1 MGEESPK
8 PASTPTGAVFLS
20 YASQDAEAAQGICEA
35 LRSAGIEVWFDQSE
49 LRGGDVWDQKIQRE
63 IHDCALFIPLIS
75 ANTASRH
82 EGYFRLEWDLADQRS
97 HRMARSRVFVVP
109 VCLDTTTQAAA
120 DVPESFKRV
129 QWTRQPGGSPPPAFV
144 ERIRR
149 LLSPEAF
156 HASAGVRPPAA
167 AAAQGAAVSHQP
179 ASTPAARPPMQSVL
193 LVIAAVAVIGL
204 GYFAVDK
211 FGLSKREAGT
221 QQAAAP
227 PAQTVTPVQ
236 IPEKSIAVLPFVDMS
251 EKHDQEYFSDGLSE
265 ELLDLLAKTEGLEVI
280 ARTSSFYFKGK
291 QATIAE
297 IANTLHVAHLL
308 EGSVRKAG
316 PTMRVTAQLIRAKDG
331 VHLWSDT
338 YDRDLKDVFKVQDE
352 IAGAVVKALQLKLLS
367 TATKAESE
375 PHNTDAYSLYL
386 QGQYFARRAS
396 DVDVE
401 RGIVTLKQSIA
412 LAPDFAPA
420 HAELAGAYLYVHT
433 FGSGAPGSLDRAT
446 AEANEALRLDPSLRQ
461 AQDVRSNLAIL
472 LWDWTAAK
480 TQLDEALAS
489 APRDPD
495 ALARLGGLERALG
508 HPDQALVYF
517 RKALELDPLRV
528 GYRVQLAML
537 LDALGRPGE
546 ARAAAETAIAISPT
560 VSKAHLLL
568 GLLALNS
575 GHLDA
580 ASAAMEREPG
590 EYYRLEGQAIVAFA
604 AKRMAESDAAL
615 ARLIEAY
622 HETAAVQ
629 IAQAYA
635 YRGERAKALDWID
648 RAAVQRDPGI
658 VNIKTDPMFA
668 GLRGDPRYTAVLRKM
683 NLPQ

>member
-1 MGEESPK
+1 MGEESLR

-20 YASQDAEAAQGICEA
+20 YASQDCEAASRICDA
-35 LRSAGIEVWFDQSE
+35 LRAGGIEVWFDQSE
-49 LRGGDVWDQKIQRE
+49 LRGGDVWDQKIRHE
-63 IHDCALFIPLIS
+63 IRDCSLFIAVIS
-75 ANTASRH
+75 ANAASRR

-97 HRMARSRVFVVP
+97 HMMARSRVFVVP
-109 VCLDTTTQAAA
+109 VCLDTTTEAAA
-120 DVPESFKRV
+120 DIPESFKRV
-129 QWTRQPGGSPPPAFV
+129 QWTRLPGGDAPPAFV

-156 HASAGVRPPAA
+156 HASEGVKQPAA
-167 AAAQGAAVSHQP
+167 AVLHAAAAPRQSASSP
-179 ASTPAARPPMQSVL
+179 ATPRPVRSVL
-193 LVIAAVAVIGL
+193 LMIAAAAVIGL
-204 GYFAVDK
+204 GYLAVDK
-211 FGLSKREAGT
+211 LGLSKREAGT
-221 QQAAAP
+221 KQATAP
-227 PAQTVTPVQ
+227 PAQAAAPVQ

-291 QATIAE
+291 QVTITE

-316 PTMRVTAQLIRAKDG
+316 STMRVTAQLIRAKDG

-352 IAGAVVKALQLKLLS
+352 IAAAVVKSLQLKLLS
-367 TATKAESE
+367 TAAKTESD
-375 PHNTDAYSLYL
+375 PRNTDAYSLYL

-401 RGIVTLKQSIA
+401 RGIASLKEAIA

-420 HAELAGAYLYVHT
+420 HAELAGAYVYVHT
-433 FGSGAPGSLDRAT
+433 FGSGAPGSLDRAI
-446 AEANEALRLDPSLRQ
+446 AEVDEALRLDPSLRL
-461 AQDVRSNLAIL
+461 AQDVRSNLAII
-472 LWDWTAAK
+472 LWDWAGAK
-480 TQLDEALAS
+480 TRLDQALVS
-489 APRDPD
+489 APRDPEALFRRG
-495 ALARLGGLERALG
+495 ALARALG
-508 HPDQALVYF
+508 DPDEALAYY

-528 GYRVQLAML
+528 GYHVQLAML
-537 LDALGRPGE
+537 LDGMGRPGE

-560 VSKAHLLL
+560 VSKAHLLI
-568 GLLALNS
+568 GLFELNS
-575 GHLDA
+575 GHLEA

-604 AKRMAESDAAL
+604 AKRVADSNAAL
-615 ARLIEAY
+615 ARLIEVY
-622 HETAAVQ
+622 RDTAAIQ

-635 YRGERAKALDWID
+635 YRGERAKALDWLD
-648 RAAVQRDPGI
+648 RAVVQRDPGI
-658 VNIKTDPMFA
+658 INIKTDPIFA
-668 GLRGDPRYTAVLRKM
+668 GLRGEARYKAVLRKM
-683 NLPQ
+683 NLPE

>member
-1 MGEESPK
+1 MQGEAPTQ
-8 PASTPTGAVFLS
+8 ASRAAAAVFLS
-20 YASQDAEAAQGICEA
+20 YASQDAEAASRICDA
-35 LRSAGIEVWFDQSE
+35 LRAGGIEVWFDQSE
-49 LRGGDVWDQKIQRE
+49 LRGGDVWDQQIRRE
-63 IHDCALFIPLIS
+63 IHDCALFIPVIS

-97 HRMARSRVFVVP
+97 HMMARSRVFVVP
-109 VCLDTTTQAAA
+109 VCLDTTSEAAA
-120 DVPESFKRV
+120 DIPESFKRV
-129 QWTRQPGGSPPPAFV
+129 QWTRLPAGEAPPAFV

-167 AAAQGAAVSHQP
+167 AAPHAAAAARQP
-179 ASTPAARPPMQSVL
+179 ASSPTPPPQMRWVL
-193 LVIAAVAVIGL
+193 ALIAAVVVLAL

-211 FGLSKREAGT
+211 FVLSKREADT
-221 QQAAAP
+221 KRPSAP
-227 PAQTVTPVQ
+227 PAQAVTPIQ
-236 IPEKSIAVLPFVDMS
+236 TAEKSIAVLPFVDMS

-291 QATIAE
+291 QVTITE
-297 IANTLHVAHLL
+297 IGNTLHVAHVL

-316 PTMRVTAQLIRAKDG
+316 RTMRVTAQLIRAKDG

-352 IAGAVVKALQLKLLS
+352 IAAAVVKALQLRLLS
-367 TATKAESE
+367 TAGKTESE

-401 RGIVTLKQSIA
+401 RGIVSLKQSIA

-446 AEANEALRLDPSLRQ
+446 AEANEALRLDPSLRL
-461 AQDVRSNLAIL
+461 AQDVRSNLAII
-472 LWDWTAAK
+472 LWDWAGAK
-480 TQLDEALAS
+480 TQLDAALAS
-489 APRDPD
+489 APRDSD
-495 ALARLGGLERALG
+495 ALFRRGLLERALG
-508 HPDQALVYF
+508 HPNEALAYY
-517 RKALELDPLRV
+517 RKGLELDPLRV
-528 GYRVQLAML
+528 GYHVQLAML
-537 LDALGRPGE
+537 LDALGRLNE
-546 ARAAAETAIAISPT
+546 ARTAAETAIAISPT
-560 VSKAHLLL
+560 VSKAHLLI
-568 GLLALNS
+568 GLLELNS
-575 GHLDA
+575 GHLEA
-580 ASAAMEREPG
+580 ASAAMENEPG
-590 EYYRLEGQAIVAFA
+590 EYYRLEGRAIAAFA

-622 HETAAVQ
+622 HATAAVQ

-635 YRGERAKALDWID
+635 YRGEHAKALDWLD
-648 RAAVQRDPGI
+648 RAVVQRDPGI
-658 VNIKTDPMFA
+658 INIKTDPMFA
-668 GLRGDPRYTAVLRKM
+668 GLRGDTRYKAALRKM
-683 NLPQ
+683 NLPE

>member
-129 QWTRQPGGSPPPAFV
+129 QWTRLPGGSPPPAFV

-265 ELLDLLAKTEGLEVI
+265 ELLDLLAKTEGLAVI

-291 QATIAE
+291 QATITE

-352 IAGAVVKALQLKLLS
+352 IAAAVVRALQLKLLS
-367 TATKAESE
+367 PASKPESE
-375 PHNTDAYSLYL
+375 PHNTDAYNLYL
-386 QGQYFARRAS
+386 QGQYFGRRAS

-401 RGIVTLKQSIA
+401 RGISSLKQAIA

-433 FGSGAPGSLDRAT
+433 FGNGAPGSLERAT
-446 AEANEALRLDPSLRQ
+446 AEANEALRLDPSLRL
-461 AQDVRSNLAIL
+461 AQDMRSNLAML
-472 LWDWTAAK
+472 RWDWAAAK
-480 TQLDEALAS
+480 TQLDESLAS

-495 ALARLGGLERALG
+495 ALFRRGGLARALG
-508 HPDQALVYF
+508 HPDDALVYF
-517 RKALELDPLRV
+517 RKALEFDPLRV
-528 GYRVQLAML
+528 GYHVQLAML
-537 LDALGRPGE
+537 LDGLGRPE
-546 ARAAAETAIAISPT
+546 DARTAAATAIAISLT
-560 VSKAHLLL
+560 VSKAHLLI
-568 GLLALNS
+568 GLLELNS

-580 ASAAMEREPG
+580 ASAAIEREPG

-604 AKRMAESDAAL
+604 RKRTAESDAAL

-622 HETAAVQ
+622 HGTAAVQ

-635 YRGERAKALDWID
+635 YRGERTKALEWVD
-648 RAAVQRDPGI
+648 RAADQRDPGI
-658 VNIKTDPMFA
+658 INIKTDPMFA
-668 GLRGDPRYTAVLRKM
+668 GLRGDPRYKAVLRKM
-683 NLPQ
+683 NLPE

>member
-1 MGEESPK
+1 MQGESPTE
-8 PASTPTGAVFLS
+8 ASTPAGAVFLS
-20 YASQDAEAAQGICEA
+20 YASQDAEAASRICDA
-35 LRSAGIEVWFDQSE
+35 LRTGGIEVWFDQSE
-49 LRGGDVWDQKIQRE
+49 LRGGDVWDQKIRRE
-63 IHDCALFIPLIS
+63 IHDCTLFIPVIS

-97 HRMARSRVFVVP
+97 HMMARSRVFVVP
-109 VCLDTTTQAAA
+109 VCLDTTTEAAA
-120 DVPESFKRV
+120 DIPESFKRV
-129 QWTRQPGGSPPPAFV
+129 QWTRLPGGDAPPAFV

-149 LLSPEAF
+149 LVAPEAF

-167 AAAQGAAVSHQP
+167 AASHAAVASRQP
-179 ASTPAARPPMQSVL
+179 VSSRTTPPRLRPVL
-193 LVIAAVAVIGL
+193 LMVAAVAVIGL

-211 FGLSKREAGT
+211 FVLSKREAGT
-221 QQAAAP
+221 KQASAP
-227 PAQTVTPVQ
+227 PPQAVTPVR

-291 QATIAE
+291 QVTITE
-297 IANTLHVAHLL
+297 IANTLHVAHVL

-316 PTMRVTAQLIRAKDG
+316 RTMRVTAQLIRAKDG

-338 YDRDLKDVFKVQDE
+338 YDRDLNDVFKVQDE
-352 IAGAVVKALQLKLLS
+352 IAAAVVKALQLKLLS
-367 TATKAESE
+367 TAAKTESE

-401 RGIVTLKQSIA
+401 RGIASLKQAIA

-446 AEANEALRLDPSLRQ
+446 AEANEALRIDPSSRL
-461 AQDVRSNLAIL
+461 AQDVRSNLAII
-472 LWDWTAAK
+472 LWDWAAAK
-480 TQLDEALAS
+480 TQLDEALAV
-489 APRDPD
+489 APRDPE
-495 ALARLGGLERALG
+495 ALFRRGGLARALG
-508 HPDQALVYF
+508 QPDEALVYF

-528 GYRVQLAML
+528 GYHVQLAML
-537 LDALGRPGE
+537 LDGLGRADE
-546 ARAAAETAIAISPT
+546 ARTAAETAIAISPT
-560 VSKAHLLL
+560 VSKAHLLI
-568 GLLALNS
+568 GLFELNS
-575 GHLDA
+575 GHLEA
-580 ASAAMEREPG
+580 ASAAMEHEPG

-604 AKRMAESDAAL
+604 AKRTAESDAAL

-622 HETAAVQ
+622 HNTAAVQ

-635 YRGERAKALDWID
+635 YRGEHGKALDWLD

-658 VNIKTDPMFA
+658 INIKTDPMFA
-668 GLRGDPRYTAVLRKM
+668 GLRGDTRYKAVLRKM
-683 NLPQ
+683 NLPE